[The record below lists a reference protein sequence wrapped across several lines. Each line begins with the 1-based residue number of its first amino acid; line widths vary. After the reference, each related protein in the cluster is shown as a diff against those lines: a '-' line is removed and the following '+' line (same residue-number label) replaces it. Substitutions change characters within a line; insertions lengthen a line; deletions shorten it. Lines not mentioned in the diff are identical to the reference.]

1 MHDDKGM
8 KESGLKLSRRSFLAW
23 SGIVGAGAALSG
35 CAPKAEKESSQQSG
49 IIGAEPFAYETRPSG
64 EAATSTAAAAV
75 R

>member
-35 CAPKAEKESSQQSG
+35 CAPKAEK
-49 IIGAEPFAYETRPSG
+49 
-64 EAATSTAAAAV
+64 
-75 R
+75 